1 MPKNKTW
8 LDNAVERIA
17 SKPEYAGKTI
27 LKNTLPQK
35 MSGILLDFAKPLLDA
50 IDMSDRL
57 ALESAIKMAATVWNY
72 SVVIDKPSGGFTGGL
87 NKKSME
93 SMVAKAF
100 SGNIGESVL
109 MALLERKKAL
119 YPDIRHGIA
128 DFEVKWN
135 STGTQFHLT
144 VMSTD

>member
-27 LKNTLPQK
+27 LKNALPQK
-35 MSGILLDFAKPLLDA
+35 MSGVLLDFAKPLLDG

-57 ALESAIKMAATVWNY
+57 ALESAIRMAATVWNY
-72 SVVIDKPSGGFTGGL
+72 SVVMDKPTGGL
-87 NKKSME
+87 TGRINKKSLE
-93 SMVAKAF
+93 ARVAKAF
-100 SGNIGESVL
+100 SGNIGQSVL
-109 MALLERKKAL
+109 KTLLDRKKAL
-119 YPDIRHGIA
+119 YPDNLHGIA

-135 STGTQFHLT
+135 PSGSQFHLT
-144 VMSTD
+144 VMANG